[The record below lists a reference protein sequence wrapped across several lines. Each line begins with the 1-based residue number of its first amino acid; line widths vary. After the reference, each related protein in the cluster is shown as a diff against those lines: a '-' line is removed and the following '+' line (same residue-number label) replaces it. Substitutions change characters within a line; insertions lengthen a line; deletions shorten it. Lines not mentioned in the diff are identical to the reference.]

1 MGTGLL
7 TPPTRRELRALAA
20 ATGFVADRIEKT
32 VRLLALADDIAAHPY
47 LGGRLALTGGTAL
60 NMFILPAPR
69 LSFDLDYHYIGA
81 EDLATMKTE
90 RPNIEDALTR
100 LLPAHGLEVKRRPNL
115 ERDHAGGKWDLR
127 YRNAFGRS
135 EGLSVDVGYVRR
147 VPLWPTTH
155 HDSHRLGRWQATGVP
170 LFDIHEIAAGKLSA
184 LYDRGYARDLFDAGL
199 IPNLPGLDPAKLRVA
214 FVVYGGGARP
224 DWRTVCANPP
234 AKADA
239 RDLGRQLRPALTHTD
254 AQRTRP
260 NAADAYLAELEAKA
274 APARR
279 IVLPFTPSE
288 QAFLDMLLDWG
299 RVEPH
304 LLTADE
310 HLQRLIATEPWLRWK
325 SHNTRRRLA
334 AQPVGVHV
342 RRYQGNNWGWEV
354 ATTGP
359 DSRLL
364 SGRHPTLGEAEAAR
378 DFLVRLVNIH
388 PQLHIVGPD
397 PQPTDQT
404 PTVRIHSPTPNEPCY
419 LLCLNAD
426 GTPDATSPPYPTPQA
441 ASHAHEHLGLLSAA
455 ITARDIGHRATA
467 QPTSN
472 ACRCS
477 LKGWRC
483 EHIDIE
489 LGAPEVEPPDPGHG
503 LSL

>member
-32 VRLLALADDIAAHPY
+32 VRLLALADDIAAHPF
-47 LGGRLALTGGTAL
+47 LGSRLALTGGTAL
-60 NMFILPAPR
+60 NMFVLPAPR

-81 EDLATMKTE
+81 EDRATMKGE
-90 RPNIEDALTR
+90 RPAVEDALAC
-100 LLPAHGLEVKRRPNL
+100 LLPAHGLAVKRRPNPD
-115 ERDHAGGKWDLR
+115 RDHAGGKWDLR

-147 VPLWPTTH
+147 VPLWPTTR
-155 HDSHRLGRWQATGVP
+155 HDSHRLGRWQATDVP
-170 LFDIHEIAAGKLSA
+170 IFDIHEIAAGKLSA
-184 LYDRGYARDLFDAGL
+184 LHDRGYARDLFDAAL
-199 IPNLPGLDPAKLRVA
+199 IPNLPGLLPAKLRVA

-224 DWRTVCANPP
+224 DWRTVCANPRNVQAP
-234 AKADA
+234 S
-239 RDLGRQLRPALTHTD
+239 LGRQLRPALTRSD

-260 NAADAYLAELEAKA
+260 AAADAYLAELEAKA

-279 IVLPFTPSE
+279 MVLPFTPTE
-288 QAFLDMLLDWG
+288 ETFLDALLDWG

-310 HLQRLIATEPWLRWK
+310 RLQHRIATEPWLQWK

-342 RRYQGNNWGWEV
+342 RCYQADNWGWEV
-354 ATTGP
+354 ATTSP
-359 DSRLL
+359 PRVL
-364 SGRHPTLGEAEAAR
+364 SGRHTTLEEAEAAR
-378 DFLVRLVNIH
+378 DFLVRLVNVH

-397 PQPTDQT
+397 PQPTDHM
-404 PTVRIHSPTPNEPCY
+404 PTVRVYSPAPNEPCY

-441 ASHAHEHLGLLSAA
+441 AYHTLQQLGLLSAA
-455 ITARDIGHRATA
+455 TTDRDIGHRATT
-467 QPTSN
+467 QTTSN
-472 ACRCS
+472 TCRCS
-477 LKGWRC
+477 PNGWRC
-483 EHIDIE
+483 KHIE
-489 LGAPEVEPPDPGHG
+489 LDTPEVEPPNRGHG